1 MMDEPA
7 PKLLTPDLLTPDTA
21 SSGVGSPGLLPHA
34 PSPAAGPQGQAVA
47 ATPSAVLGEAPQGA
61 EVLLDEPQRWPEFS
75 DPAEGGAWVSRISVR
90 GMHCAAC
97 AITVEAALKQVPGVA
112 ACSVNA
118 ATGRAWVRWL
128 PTRTRP
134 SEWLA
139 AIERS
144 GYRGAPVRGLD
155 MLDLA
160 RREQRA
166 MLWRWLVAGFC
177 MMQVMMYAWPNY
189 GAMPGDIDPDSDRLL
204 RWASFLLSLPVLL
217 FSSGPFFKAALRDL
231 RQGRIGMDAPVALG
245 ILLTFA
251 ISSVAAFRPEGPL
264 GKELYFDSLTMF
276 VFILLSGRWI
286 ETRLRAQTAGAL
298 DRVAEQLPM
307 AANRLRADG
316 STELVASD
324 RLHLGDLLRVRAG
337 EGFPVDGEVVSGR
350 SWADEAL
357 LTGESQPVQ
366 KRVGDAVAAGSI
378 NLSETLEV
386 RALKLGRDTRFAQI
400 VDLMERSAQ
409 YKTRTIQVAD
419 RIAQPFLL
427 AVVAVAALAFAGWWG
442 TDPHRALLAA
452 IGVLIVTCPCALALA
467 APTAMLTS
475 AATLARRGVLVRDL
489 GALERLAGI
498 DAVAFDKTGTLTGD
512 SIDVTRIHNLNA
524 ARYSDVLSMAA
535 ALAAQS
541 LHPAS
546 RALVRKAADAQA
558 PVAFW
563 VASQVRE
570 SAGQGLEG
578 LLGSVGDKGHGQR
591 LRLGSADF
599 CRVPDALRSA
609 DSDQMEVWLAD
620 GDGPVAR
627 FELSETLRPDAAQ
640 TLRQLQAMGLD
651 LAIYSGDTPRSVRR
665 VARELGL
672 PDGAAPGDG
681 AAGTATTQAACSA
694 QDKLDALQARQARG
708 QRVAMVGDGIN
719 DAPVLAGADASFAF
733 SRGAALAQVRAD
745 FLLLQPRLAQV
756 PMAIDQ
762 AVRTM
767 RIVRQNLWWAVLYNL
782 IAVPL
787 ALAGWLTPWIAGL
800 GMALSSLAVLIN
812 AARLRRI
819 SM

>member
-1 MMDEPA
+1 MDPPA
-7 PKLLTPDLLTPDTA
+7 PDLLRSDVT
-21 SSGVGSPGLLPHA
+21 
-34 PSPAAGPQGQAVA
+34 PAAPLRQAA
-47 ATPSAVLGEAPQGA
+47 AQVTPAAVLGEVPQGA

-97 AITVEAALKQVPGVA
+97 AITVEAALRQVPGVA

-128 PTRTRP
+128 PGSTRP
-134 SEWLA
+134 SQWLA

-155 MLDLA
+155 LLEQA

-217 FSSGPFFKAALRDL
+217 FSSGPFFGAALRDL
-231 RQGRIGMDAPVALG
+231 RQGRIGMDAPVAIG

-251 ISSVAAFRPEGPL
+251 ISSVAAFRPDGPL

-307 AANRLRADG
+307 AANRLRPDG

-324 RLHLGDLLRVRAG
+324 RLSLGDVLRVRSG
-337 EGFPVDGEVVSGR
+337 EGFPVDGEVVTGR
-350 SWADEAL
+350 SWADESL

-366 KRVGDAVAAGSI
+366 KQPGDAVAAGSI

-386 RALKLGRDTRFAQI
+386 RALRLGRDTRFAQI
-400 VDLMERSAQ
+400 VDLMERSAH
-409 YKTRTIQVAD
+409 YKTRTLLLAD
-419 RIAQPFLL
+419 RIAQPFLV
-427 AVVAVAALAFAGWWG
+427 AVVAVAALAFFGWWSS
-442 TDPHRALLAA
+442 DPHRALLAA

-475 AATLARRGVLVRDL
+475 AAALARRGVLVRDL
-489 GALERLAGI
+489 GALERLARI

-512 SIDVTRIHNLNA
+512 GIEVARIHHLNA

-535 ALAAQS
+535 ALADQS

-546 RALVRKAADAQA
+546 RALVRKAALTQA

-570 SAGQGLEG
+570 HAGQGVEG
-578 LLGSVGDKGHGQR
+578 LLGAVGDKGHGQWM
-591 LRLGSADF
+591 RLGSADF
-599 CRVPDALRSA
+599 CQVPAAQRSA
-609 DSDQMEVWLAD
+609 DSDRMEVWLAD
-620 GDGPVAR
+620 ADGPVAR
-627 FELSETLRPDAAQ
+627 FELSESLRPDAAD
-640 TLRQLQAMGLD
+640 TLRQLRGLGLE
-651 LAIYSGDTPRSVRR
+651 LALYSGDSARSVRR
-665 VARELGL
+665 VVRELGL
-672 PDGAAPGDG
+672 DAQAQ
-681 AAGTATTQAACSA
+681 TRAACSA
-694 QDKLDALQARQARG
+694 QDKLEALQQRQARG

-756 PMAIDQ
+756 PMAIVQ
-762 AVRTM
+762 ARRTL

-800 GMALSSLAVLIN
+800 GMALSSLAVLVN
-812 AARLRRI
+812 AARLRR
-819 SM
+819 MP